1 MANDTPCIPCGLTKF
16 SRNHYFNGK
25 LLVERDFVDE
35 QVYHMAKRRLLNN
48 VLHGHGTVCGLMLRQ
63 HPSPDCQP
71 HYIYVE
77 PGVALDC
84 CGREIVVT
92 RNEPIHISALVEE
105 AGLELD
111 GTQDLFVAI
120 RYREQLA
127 EQVPVILGDC
137 DCADSQQ
144 AANRIDECFEFVVFA
159 RDPGEVPLVRPPSDA
174 RLEWLHTIALSGQ
187 TPRALA
193 VDNQLQ
199 QIYVAALA
207 DEEGASAR
215 IYVYRADNHDL
226 ITALNGGWGPGDL
239 IVSALGE
246 YIFLADTGLRAD
258 DEAGPLTGI
267 AIYRESD
274 IRTTPEP
281 AAYLDMGEPVRL
293 VMSPTTGALF
303 ALKLESGEL
312 QAWSETDLVT
322 WLGTD
327 AGDGFPDPAGPAV
340 SHTVTLPGFS
350 LAADADSGGA
360 SILRISA
367 NGLYAFI
374 VDPGA
379 DGDSCLHVVSIAR
392 LFANEDGAAMIPEL
406 PGVAAA
412 ERGVAL
418 SASIADADFVF
429 LLTADDATGVARL
442 RRFQWLRD
450 SHELVASGR
459 GGFWQGQ
466 PKDLAMS
473 ATEKWGYV
481 AQTIDTSGEQQSR
494 VAVISVDEVI
504 SVQGGEEV
512 PALSKDV
519 HVNGVVMFSRLNV
532 VGRRLYVASADS
544 NEETEPQRGLVAV
557 LDIEEADCAQL
568 FLESVDGCPSC
579 AEDDSDGA
587 VILGHLIAYEPG
599 QAMLEPENA
608 QEDDA
613 EIDNYTYRRLVV
625 SNQKLMEVIHCMLEE
640 GFATG
645 LPGPRG
651 APGPQGEEGPQGIQG
666 EPGADG
672 EDGADGAVGPQG
684 PQGPAGTGYEPPKVA
699 HITALNWRHDVF
711 NTEGLQNPEGFDF
724 KGSKVFALSFDREVF
739 HRNVIR
745 LPQDIED
752 AEGRS
757 IVAGISRAFE
767 IYVLEEHL
775 LPGTERIVKDWR
787 LLPALCFPI
796 VEVAEEP
803 IALDF
808 DRSSAFIKSYN
819 AIDTRLEDGV
829 CRGFALLIQE
839 SLGDAGVH
847 LRVVF
852 RGDFAIDK
860 EERLAVD
867 ANHVNG
873 SLPSGNGTP
882 GGIFESWL
890 WIGENA

>member
-1 MANDTPCIPCGLTKF
+1 MANDTPCIPCGLSKF

-35 QVYHMAKRRLLNN
+35 QVYHIAKRRLLNN

-111 GTQDLFVAI
+111 GSQDLFVAI
-120 RYREQLA
+120 RYREHLA

-174 RLEWLHTIALSGQ
+174 RLDWLHTITLAEQ
-187 TPRALA
+187 TPAAVA

-199 QIYVAALA
+199 QIYVAALG
-207 DEEGASAR
+207 ESEGASAR

-226 ITALNGGWGPGDL
+226 ITALNAGSAPADL

-246 YIFLADTGLRAD
+246 YVFLADSNL
-258 DEAGPLTGI
+258 GPDGAEPMTGI

-274 IRTTPEP
+274 IRSNPDP
-281 AAYLDMGEPVRL
+281 AAYLDIGEPVRL
-293 VMSPTTGALF
+293 AVSPTTGALF

-312 QAWSETDLVT
+312 QAWSETDLLT

-327 AGDGFPDPAGPAV
+327 AGDGFPDPAGPSV
-340 SHTVTLPGFS
+340 SHSTSLSGFS
-350 LAADADSGGA
+350 PGAGADSVGA

-379 DGDSCLHVVSIAR
+379 AGDACVHAVSIAR
-392 LFANEDGAAMIPEL
+392 LFANEDAAAMIPAL
-406 PGVAAA
+406 PGVGAS

-418 SASIADADFVF
+418 STSLADADFVF
-429 LLTADDATGVARL
+429 LLTAEEDTGIARL

-450 SHELVASGR
+450 SHELVPSGR

-481 AQTIDTSGEQQSR
+481 AQTVDSSGEAQSR

-519 HVNGVVMFSRLNV
+519 HLNGSVLFSRLNV

-544 NEETEPQRGLVAV
+544 NEETEPQRGLIAV
-557 LDIEEADCAQL
+557 LDIEEADCAQM
-568 FLESVDGCPSC
+568 FLEAVEGCPGC
-579 AEDDSDGA
+579 AEESNHGA

-599 QAMLEPENA
+599 QAMLEPANA

-613 EIDNYTYRRLVV
+613 EIDNFTYRRLVV
-625 SNQKLMEVIHCMLEE
+625 SNQKLMEVIHCMLDE
-640 GFATG
+640 GFASG

-651 APGPQGEEGPQGIQG
+651 APGPE
-666 EPGADG
+666 
-672 EDGADGAVGPQG
+672 GPQG
-684 PQGPAGTGYEPPKVA
+684 PQGEAGADGADGAAGPQGEQGPQGPAGTPGTGYEPPKVA
-699 HITALNWRHDVF
+699 HITALNWLHDVF
-711 NTEGLQNPEGFDF
+711 NGEGLHGPDGFDF
-724 KGSKVFALSFDREVF
+724 KGARVLALSFDRDVF
-739 HRNVIR
+739 HRNVIS
-745 LPQDIED
+745 LPREIED
-752 AEGRS
+752 AAGNK
-757 IVAGISRAFE
+757 IMAGISRAFE
-767 IYVLEEHL
+767 AYVLEERF
-775 LPGTERIVKDWR
+775 LPGTETRVQDWR
-787 LLPALCFPI
+787 LLSTYCIPI
-796 VEVAEEP
+796 VDVAEEP
-803 IALDF
+803 VVLDF
-808 DRSSAFIKSYN
+808 ERSSAFIKNYK
-819 AIDTRLEDGV
+819 AINSKLEDGI
-829 CRGFALLIQE
+829 CRGFALIINE
-839 SLGDAGVH
+839 NLGDNGIH

-852 RGDFAIDK
+852 RGDFAMDQEQK
-860 EERLAVD
+860 LAVD

-882 GGIFESWL
+882 GGVFESWL
-890 WIGENA
+890 WIGEDA